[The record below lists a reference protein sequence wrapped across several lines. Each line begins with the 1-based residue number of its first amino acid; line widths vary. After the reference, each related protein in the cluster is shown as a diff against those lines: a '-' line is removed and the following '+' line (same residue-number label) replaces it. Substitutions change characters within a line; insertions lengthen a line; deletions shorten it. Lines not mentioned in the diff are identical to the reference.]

1 MYLEAKT
8 WQTTPSELFN
18 IDDRYVAY
26 CLDEAVAMIGNWI
39 SHELDKITGKNQR
52 QIEARRELALK
63 RLLGKSPRFKSPP
76 TK

>member
-1 MYLEAKT
+1 MFLEAKT
-8 WQTTPSELFN
+8 WQKTPSELFN

-39 SHELDKITGKNQR
+39 THELESITGKNQR
-52 QIEARRELALK
+52 QTEARREQALK
-63 RLLGKSPRFKSPP
+63 RLLGNHPRFKSPP